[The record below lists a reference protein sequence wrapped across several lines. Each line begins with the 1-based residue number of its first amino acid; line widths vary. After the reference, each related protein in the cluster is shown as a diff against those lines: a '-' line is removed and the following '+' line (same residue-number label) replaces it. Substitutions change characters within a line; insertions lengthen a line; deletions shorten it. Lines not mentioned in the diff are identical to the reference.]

1 LSKSDEPTTGPT
13 QCGQLVLFDLRLR
26 ERKSRFRP
34 GDCEI
39 REATV
44 SPQAMTIDPIPRVS
58 LISLGREHEATFQ
71 NLIQLYTH
79 DFSELWAGTPRGD
92 VQENGRFTDYPLS
105 GFWERARWSAN
116 LILVGTTT
124 AGFALVNDL
133 SHIGDDVDANVAEFF
148 VLRKFRRQGVG
159 KSAART
165 MFNSRP
171 GSWEVAVARRN
182 QAARKFWKSVIESSP
197 ESRDVREIETQTE
210 RWTGPVFRF
219 EWLAG

>member
-1 LSKSDEPTTGPT
+1 MDRT
-13 QCGQLVLFDLRLR
+13 
-26 ERKSRFRP
+26 P
-34 GDCEI
+34 G
-39 REATV
+39 
-44 SPQAMTIDPIPRVS
+44 VS

-92 VQENGRFTDYPLS
+92 VQTNGRFMDYPLS

-148 VLRKFRRQGVG
+148 ILRKFRGQGVG
-159 KSAART
+159 RSAAQT
-165 MFNSRP
+165 MFNSWP
-171 GSWEVAVARRN
+171 GSWEVAVASRN
-182 QAARKFWKSVIESSP
+182 QAARKFWKRVIESSS
-197 ESRDVREIETQTE
+197 EARDVREIDAQTE
-210 RWTGPVFRF
+210 LWTGPVFRF